1 MWCDCE
7 IVLAE
12 DMFLTQII
20 LARALLIH
28 GDMAIISQA
37 VTLISILSNLSSTTC
52 GVVALAIFDQSTTIL
67 GASGRVGI
75 SHGILLLESHAGFI
89 PVFPPSLPPPPPMV
103 EGLPYWCPGSL
114 SPGHSSCTPQSVLVE
129 CSGDQVSWSAFT
141 YQEYSLADTLS
152 YRQGHCM
159 PEAQCPFC
167 SCQCG

>member
-7 IVLAE
+7 IVLVE

-89 PVFPPSLPPPPPMV
+89 PVFPSSLPPPPPMV
-103 EGLPYWCPGSL
+103 E
-114 SPGHSSCTPQSVLVE
+114 HSSCTPQSVLVG

-152 YRQGHCM
+152 YRQGRCM